1 MKILH
6 ILKTEPENNTK
17 TLMAS
22 LGESQGKETSVFALY
37 DEQADYE
44 KLIDL
49 IFEHDKIIS
58 WW

>member
-6 ILKTEPENNTK
+6 ILKTEPDSNTK
-17 TLMAS
+17 ILMAS
-22 LGESQGKETSVFALY
+22 SGESQGKETSVFALY
-37 DEQADYE
+37 AEQADYE
-44 KLIDL
+44 ELINL

>member
-6 ILKTEPENNTK
+6 ILKTEPDNT
-17 TLMAS
+17 TRALISAF
-22 LGESQGKETSVFALY
+22 GGSQDEEETVFKLY
-37 DEQADYE
+37 DEQADCE

-49 IFEHDKIIS
+49 IFEHDKVIS

>member
-1 MKILH
+1 MNVLH
-6 ILKTEPENNTK
+6 ILKTETDNNTK
-17 TLMAS
+17 TLMSAFNKS
-22 LGESQGKETSVFALY
+22 EGGQSTEFMLY

>member
-6 ILKTEPENNTK
+6 ILKTEPEK
-17 TLMAS
+17 TTRALMSA
-22 LGESQGKETSVFALY
+22 LGSSQEEEATLFELY
-37 DEQADYE
+37 DEQADCE

>member
-6 ILKTEPENNTK
+6 ILKTEPDNNTK

-22 LGESQGKETSVFALY
+22 LGESQGKDASVFALY

>member
-6 ILKTEPENNTK
+6 ILKTEPDSNTK
-17 TLMAS
+17 ILMAS
-22 LGESQGKETSVFALY
+22 LGESQSKETSVFALH

>member
-1 MKILH
+1 MNVLH
-6 ILKTEPENNTK
+6 ILKTETDNNTK
-17 TLMAS
+17 ALMSAVNKS
-22 LGESQGKETSVFALY
+22 EGVTSTEFVLY
-37 DEQADYE
+37 DEQADFE

>member
-6 ILKTEPENNTK
+6 ILKTEPDSITRILMSAFSESDGAQT
-17 TLMAS
+17 TLF
-22 LGESQGKETSVFALY
+22 ELY
-37 DEQADYE
+37 HDQADYE

-49 IFEHDKIIS
+49 VFENDQIIS

>member
-6 ILKTEPENNTK
+6 ILKTEPDNTTK
-17 TLMAS
+17 ALISAF
-22 LGESQGKETSVFALY
+22 GDSQDEEETVFKLY
-37 DEQADYE
+37 DEQADCE

-49 IFEHDKIIS
+49 IFEHDKVIS

>member
-1 MKILH
+1 MNVLH
-6 ILKTEPENNTK
+6 ILKTETDNNTK
-17 TLMAS
+17 ALMSALNKS
-22 LGESQGKETSVFALY
+22 EGGKSTEFVLY
-37 DEQADYE
+37 DERADYE

>member
-6 ILKTEPENNTK
+6 ILKTEPDSNIK
-17 TLMAS
+17 ILMAS
-22 LGESQGKETSVFALY
+22 LGEPQGKETSVFALY

>member
-6 ILKTEPENNTK
+6 ILKTELDSNTK
-17 TLMAS
+17 ILMAS
-22 LGESQGKETSVFALY
+22 SGESQGKETSVFALY

>member
-6 ILKTEPENNTK
+6 ILKTEPDNNTK
-17 TLMAS
+17 ILMAS
-22 LGESQGKETSVFALY
+22 LGESQGKETYIFAQY
-37 DEQADYE
+37 EQADYE

-49 IFEHDKIIS
+49 IFEHDKVIS

>member
-6 ILKTEPENNTK
+6 ILKTEPDNNTK
-17 TLMAS
+17 ALMTT
-22 LGESQGKETSVFALY
+22 LGEPQRKETTVFTLF

>member
-6 ILKTEPENNTK
+6 ILKTEPDNNTK
-17 TLMAS
+17 ILMAS
-22 LGESQGKETSVFALY
+22 FGETQSKETSVFALY

>member
-1 MKILH
+1 MNVLH
-6 ILKTEPENNTK
+6 ILKTETDNNTK
-17 TLMAS
+17 TLMSAFNKS
-22 LGESQGKETSVFALY
+22 EGWESTEFMLY
-37 DEQADYE
+37 DELADYE

>member
-1 MKILH
+1 MAAFGDLQG
-6 ILKTEPENNTK
+6 EEA
-17 TLMAS
+17 TLF
-22 LGESQGKETSVFALY
+22 ELY

-49 IFEHDKIIS
+49 IFQHDKIIS

>member
-6 ILKTEPENNTK
+6 ILKTDTDNNTK
-17 TLMAS
+17 TLMSALNKS
-22 LGESQGKETSVFALY
+22 EGGESTKFMLY

>member
-1 MKILH
+1 MNILH
-6 ILKTEPENNTK
+6 ILKTETDNNTK
-17 TLMAS
+17 TLMSALNKS
-22 LGESQGKETSVFALY
+22 KGGKYTEFMLY
-37 DEQADYE
+37 DEQTDYE

>member
-6 ILKTEPENNTK
+6 ILKTEPDNNTK
-17 TLMAS
+17 ALMTT
-22 LGESQGKETSVFALY
+22 LGEQQGKETTVFTLF
-37 DEQADYE
+37 DEQADCE

-49 IFEHDKIIS
+49 IFENDKIIS

>member
-6 ILKTEPENNTK
+6 ILKTEPDNNTK
-17 TLMAS
+17 ILMAS
-22 LGESQGKETSVFALY
+22 LGEPQRKETTVFALF
-37 DEQADYE
+37 DERADYE

-49 IFEHDKIIS
+49 IFEHEKIFS

>member
-6 ILKTEPENNTK
+6 ILKTEPDNTTK
-17 TLMAS
+17 ALMSAV
-22 LGESQGKETSVFALY
+22 GGSQVEEATVFELY
-37 DEQADYE
+37 DDQADCE

>member
-1 MKILH
+1 
-6 ILKTEPENNTK
+6 
-17 TLMAS
+17 MAS
-22 LGESQGKETSVFALY
+22 LDESQGKETSVFALY

-44 KLIDL
+44 ELIDL

>member
-6 ILKTEPENNTK
+6 ILKTKPDYITK
-17 TLMAS
+17 TLMDHVTS
-22 LGESQGKETSVFALY
+22 GKDVTIFRLY
-37 DEQADYE
+37 DEQVDYE

-49 IFEHDKIIS
+49 IFEHDKTVS

>member
-6 ILKTEPENNTK
+6 ILKTEPDNNTK
-17 TLMAS
+17 ILMAS
-22 LGESQGKETSVFALY
+22 SGESQGKETSVFALY